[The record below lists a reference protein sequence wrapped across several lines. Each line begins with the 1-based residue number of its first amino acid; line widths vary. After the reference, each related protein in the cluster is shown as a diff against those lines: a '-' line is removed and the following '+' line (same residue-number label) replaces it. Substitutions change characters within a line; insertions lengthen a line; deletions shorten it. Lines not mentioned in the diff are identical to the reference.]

1 MDIDHERTH
10 FALAWCGLLFI
21 ASFGLRWLMLNQS
34 SVASGMDGYYYA
46 EQARHLAQY
55 GNFRSF
61 ENSIVVVLFGVIQ
74 KLIGNPVVSVKIGAC
89 LLAGLAAPAGFFFGN
104 SGGRSVLNGMLLGSF
119 LAVSPSFSFLCAHF
133 PKTAGSIVFLF
144 LALGALESG
153 FKANTR
159 KGAWL
164 ILCGLSLLALA
175 SSHKLVFIVGVWV
188 AVGICLDHLPP
199 LPSFRWRTLGLG
211 LAGVLGLAWGMKAVL
226 PADLARLW
234 PALTLPQGWP
244 LTILSERVFLH
255 PAIKAEII
263 MGLLGLLPGS
273 VLLWFKA
280 PRRFQT
286 IFWLLLIPIL
296 FNPFLDFHVLDLGY
310 RLILVAFLPGIVLWS
325 RWAGSDQRKFAAG
338 LAICG
343 LFSIFTA
350 RVYDPKIDEEN
361 LETYQEVV
369 THMPKNDFPL
379 IICHLGLN
387 YYYTW
392 ATGKDTLAFVPDDAL
407 YPPEETWRISWGV
420 SRDAYDE
427 LFPLIDHDGSPDVRM
442 LTTDYALIRE
452 DVWRQILEHIPPGTF
467 LASLTRSWRNPYEA
481 RPSFILKRS
490 IGRSQ

>member
-226 PADLARLW
+226 PADLARLR

-263 MGLLGLLPGS
+263 MALLGLMPE
-273 VLLWFKA
+273 
-280 PRRFQT
+280 
-286 IFWLLLIPIL
+286 IL
-296 FNPFLDFHVLDLGY
+296 SNVVG
-310 RLILVAFLPGIVLWS
+310 GI
-325 RWAGSDQRKFAAG
+325 
-338 LAICG
+338 
-343 LFSIFTA
+343 
-350 RVYDPKIDEEN
+350 
-361 LETYQEVV
+361 
-369 THMPKNDFPL
+369 
-379 IICHLGLN
+379 
-387 YYYTW
+387 
-392 ATGKDTLAFVPDDAL
+392 
-407 YPPEETWRISWGV
+407 
-420 SRDAYDE
+420 
-427 LFPLIDHDGSPDVRM
+427 
-442 LTTDYALIRE
+442 
-452 DVWRQILEHIPPGTF
+452 
-467 LASLTRSWRNPYEA
+467 
-481 RPSFILKRS
+481 
-490 IGRSQ
+490 